1 MSATSRL
8 DALQQRHTWV
18 GFPLAVAY
26 KFFDDQGGY
35 LAALITYYG
44 FLSLFPLL
52 LLMVTI
58 LGFVLSNDPSLQ
70 SRIIDSAVSDFPIV
84 GDQLKSDITGYHGSE
99 VALVLSLL
107 GLLYGSLGVAQAAQH
122 AMNTVWAVPR
132 HRRPNPLRSR
142 LRSLR
147 LLLLLGLGVLITTVL
162 SALTTS
168 AAAYTH
174 DLAGVSASLRVLAI
188 VIGVAAN
195 VVLFILAFRLLTS
208 RPVSVRDVWVGA
220 VAAGLVWQVLQ
231 LVGTYVLAHQI
242 KGASEIYG
250 TFGLVLG
257 LMLWIYVEALVVV
270 LSAELNVVLR
280 RRLWPRSLL
289 TPFTDDVDLTR
300 ADERVYDGM
309 ATAQRAKGFEQIDV
323 SFHPIGD
330 VPVDPPVE
338 ASVDP
343 AAGEDDDVS

>member
-8 DALQQRHTWV
+8 DTLQQRHSWV

-52 LLMVTI
+52 LLVVTV
-58 LGFVLSNDPSLQ
+58 LGFVLHNDPSLQ
-70 SRIIDSAVSDFPIV
+70 NQIINSAVGDFPIV
-84 GDQLKSDITGYHGSE
+84 GEQLKSDITGFHGSD
-99 VALVLSLL
+99 VALVLGLV

-147 LLLLLGLGVLITTVL
+147 LLLLLGLGVLITTAL
-162 SALTTS
+162 SALSTS
-168 AAAYTH
+168 AAAYAH
-174 DLAGVSASLRVLAI
+174 DLAGVSIGLRILAI
-188 VIGVAAN
+188 VVGAAAN
-195 VVLFILAFRLLTS
+195 VGLFILAFRLLTS

-220 VAAGLVWQVLQ
+220 VVAGLVWQVLQ
-231 LVGTYVLAHQI
+231 LVGTYIVAHHV
-242 KGASEIYG
+242 KGASEVYG

-257 LMLWIYVEALVVV
+257 LMLWIYVEAIVVV
-270 LSAELNVVLR
+270 ISAELNVVLR
-280 RRLWPRSLL
+280 HRLWPRSLL
-289 TPFTDDVDLTR
+289 TPFTDDVDLTH
-300 ADERVYDGM
+300 ADERVYGGM
-309 ATAQRAKGFEQIDV
+309 ATAQRIKGFEQVDV
-323 SFHPIGD
+323 SFDRPD
-330 VPVDPPVE
+330 DPP
-338 ASVDP
+338 
-343 AAGEDDDVS
+343 GEDDEGP